1 MYTIKNIAAK
11 TGYLKKSYGK
21 KLLQISKYC
30 HFCINM
36 SLKTGK
42 KYCMSFQC
50 WHFKM

>member
-11 TGYLKKSYGK
+11 TGYLKKWYGN

-30 HFCINM
+30 HFCTNI

-42 KYCMSFQC
+42 NYCMS
-50 WHFKM
+50 